1 MEPCE
6 NRKMRLSRLLIS
18 ALLAGLPWAA
28 QGQTTTQTTGQTTPD
43 LFSLCSF
50 YPQGAPC
57 PAVYQQALKD
67 EANPAS
73 RSVRDA
79 VTYYARYLKT
89 PASFTDQDRAWL
101 KDNAITLPDLNQANM
116 GGLHNVIADPA
127 LANNA
132 GARRDAVNNYI
143 SRALE
148 AELFCGFNKC
158 GDTPSGA

>member
-1 MEPCE
+1 M
-6 NRKMRLSRLLIS
+6 
-18 ALLAGLPWAA
+18 ALLAGLPRTV
-28 QGQTTTQTTGQTTPD
+28 QGQTTTPTD
-43 LFSLCSF
+43 LFTLCSF

-57 PAVYQQALKD
+57 AAVYQQALKD
-67 EANPAS
+67 ETNPAAH
-73 RSVRDA
+73 SVRDA
-79 VTYYARYLKT
+79 VTYYSRYLKN

-101 KDNAITLPDLNQANM
+101 KENNITLPDLDQANM

-148 AELFCGFNKC
+148 AELYCGFNKC
-158 GDTPSGA
+158 GDSPSGA

>member
-1 MEPCE
+1 
-6 NRKMRLSRLLIS
+6 MRLSRLLVM
-18 ALLAGLPWAA
+18 ALLAGLPGTA
-28 QGQTTTQTTGQTTPD
+28 QGQTTTQTTPTD

-67 EANPAS
+67 NTSPAS

-79 VTYYARYLKT
+79 VTYYSRYLKN

-101 KDNAITLPDLNQANM
+101 KDNSITLPDLNQTNM
-116 GGLHNVIADPA
+116 DGLHNVIADPA
-127 LANNA
+127 LANDA

-148 AELFCGFNKC
+148 AELFCGFNTC
-158 GDTPSGA
+158 DLPSGA